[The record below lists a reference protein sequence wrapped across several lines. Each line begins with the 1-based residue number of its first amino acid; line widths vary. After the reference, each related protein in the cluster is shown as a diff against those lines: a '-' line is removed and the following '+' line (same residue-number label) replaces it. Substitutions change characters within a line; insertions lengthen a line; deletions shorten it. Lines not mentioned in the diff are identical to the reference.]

1 MNMYA
6 QKNANIVYFSQENG
20 PYLFRRRMEK
30 LSRRGDVK

>member
-20 PYLFRRRMEK
+20 PYLFRRRVE
-30 LSRRGDVK
+30 LTVK